1 MPAYAVLWVLT
12 ALRAARHPGL
22 FWSDF
27 RNHQRA
33 PGFFRRA
40 ILAGWVVTMLGI
52 ALYIRAMSRAG
63 ENAGI
68 LDGLTGQGP
77 VGWIAG
83 LPMLAGVVTWFVG
96 NYACLQE
103 LADVTA
109 GTDE

>member
-1 MPAYAVLWVLT
+1 MRSDTARTTAPTLWQT
-12 ALRAARHPGL
+12 AHAAEE
-22 FWSDF
+22 
-27 RNHQRA
+27 A
-33 PGFFRRA
+33 PRPSRGEQGRRA

-52 ALYIRAMSRAG
+52 ALYILAMSRAG
-63 ENAGI
+63 ENADI

-83 LPMLAGVVTWFVG
+83 LLMLAGVVTWLVG

-109 GTDE
+109 GTDD